1 MAEIENRRSVSRD
14 VAEIWP
20 RIAEVESRGTAE
32 MWPKHSRDVA
42 DRCRREI
49 AEMQPNR
56 RDAAE
61 LATLDSTSTKSASS
75 SSSLLSAALHE
86 LSVSVKSAQRRPT

>member
-1 MAEIENRRSVSRD
+1 M
-14 VAEIWP
+14 WP
-20 RIAEVESRGTAE
+20 RYGRESPRLRAE

-42 DRCRREI
+42 ERCRREI

-56 RDAAE
+56 RGAAE